1 MKDTMNVFMN
11 VFIWKKRE
19 MGAYME
25 IGGEKW
31 AHKWCFERRMTIN

>member
-1 MKDTMNVFMN
+1 MN

-25 IGGEKW
+25 ERNGCINGVLKDECPLTK
-31 AHKWCFERRMTIN
+31 HKELVV